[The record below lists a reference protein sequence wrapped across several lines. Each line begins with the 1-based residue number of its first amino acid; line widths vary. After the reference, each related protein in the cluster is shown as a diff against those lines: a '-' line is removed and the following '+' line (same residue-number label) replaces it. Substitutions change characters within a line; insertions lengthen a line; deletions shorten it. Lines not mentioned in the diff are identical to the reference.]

1 MHVLYYLDIYFL
13 GCVERLKNL
22 IFLYIKMETIH
33 SAMTQP
39 KRRGRPPQ
47 TFEMING
54 QPYVTQETL
63 EREIEM
69 LEKHRTACRNR
80 YRMKRDML
88 KTLRPDLFH
97 NRNGSRTN
105 QQVIRR
111 FGIPIGPNFLQ
122 ATQEEGSGSNPENG
136 TGLRE
141 ISLREI
147 YFGSTPEVS
156 GQDGGI

>member
-1 MHVLYYLDIYFL
+1 
-13 GCVERLKNL
+13 
-22 IFLYIKMETIH
+22 METVH
-33 SAMTQP
+33 SAMTQPTP

-69 LEKHRTACRNR
+69 LERHRTACRNR

-88 KTLRPDLFH
+88 KRLRPDLFH

-111 FGIPIGPNFLQ
+111 FGIPIGTDFLQ
-122 ATQEEGSGSNPENG
+122 ATQEEGSTSNTENG
-136 TGLRE
+136 TGFRELTLRDIYLGGTTE
-141 ISLREI
+141 I
-147 YFGSTPEVS
+147 P
-156 GQDGGI
+156 GQDSGL